1 VCADGVDELLAGPL
15 TTTPHEGHEGHEGM
29 DMRTKLTAADGH
41 DCSAYEVVPPDA
53 SASIVIVQEIFGVN
67 PHIRSM
73 VDRYA
78 SFGYRAIAPALFD
91 RVEPDVELDYDEAGI
106 ARGREMATAIAFDG
120 AMADVAAAVDHVAD
134 TGPVAV
140 IGYCFGGSLA
150 WLAASQLPV
159 AAAVGY
165 YGGQI
170 HALVDRT
177 PAAPVMLHFGEL
189 DHAIPL
195 DQVEVVAAAHPDVTV
210 HVYAGAQ
217 HGFNCDARASHDP
230 LSAAIA
236 EGRTLEFLVA
246 NGVRP

>member
-1 VCADGVDELLAGPL
+1 
-15 TTTPHEGHEGHEGM
+15 M
-29 DMRTKLTAADGH
+29 DMPTELTAADGNL
-41 DCSAYEVVPPDA
+41 CSAYEVAPA
-53 SASIVIVQEIFGVN
+53 GAGASIVIVQEIFGVN
-67 PHIRSM
+67 AHVRSV

-91 RVEPDVELDYDEAGI
+91 RVEAGVELDYDEDGI
-106 ARGREMATAIAFDG
+106 ARGRELAAAIGFDG

-150 WLAASQLPV
+150 WLAGSQLPV

-170 HALVDRT
+170 HALIDRT
-177 PAAPVMLHFGEL
+177 PTAPTMLHFGAL

-195 DQVEVVAAAHPDVTV
+195 DQVDAIAHAHPDVTV
-210 HVYAGAQ
+210 HVYERAQ

-236 EGRTLEFLVA
+236 QGRTLEFLLA

>member
-1 VCADGVDELLAGPL
+1 
-15 TTTPHEGHEGHEGM
+15 M
-29 DMRTKLTAADGH
+29 DMRTKLTAADGNE
-41 DCSAYEVVPPDA
+41 CSAYEVAPVGA
-53 SASIVIVQEIFGVN
+53 AAAIVVVQEIFGVN
-67 PHIRSM
+67 AHVRSV

-91 RVEPDVELDYDEAGI
+91 RVEADVELGYDEDGI
-106 ARGREMATAIAFDG
+106 ARGRELAMAIAFDG

-150 WLAASQLPV
+150 WLAGSQLPV

-170 HALVDRT
+170 HGLIDRT
-177 PAAPVMLHFGEL
+177 PTAPTMLHFGEL

-195 DQVEVVAAAHPDVTV
+195 DHVDAIAAAHPDVTV
-210 HVYAGAQ
+210 HVYEGAQ
-217 HGFNCDARASHDP
+217 HGFNCEARASHDP

-236 EGRTLEFLVA
+236 QGRTLEFLLA